1 MRGTQ
6 EKEIM
11 PAWEWVGRIL
21 ATDELD
27 YVTIYYTRIND
38 VSERM
43 ALFCKLNFPLAVLML
58 IPYTLHSFVPSV
70 PLNHQMGP

>member
-21 ATDELD
+21 ATDLLD
-27 YVTIYYTRIND
+27 YVTIYHTRIND

-43 ALFCKLNFPLAVLML
+43 ALLQF
-58 IPYTLHSFVPSV
+58 
-70 PLNHQMGP
+70 